1 MIEQV
6 IQANTEALN
15 ALTAAI
21 LAANGKTT
29 GSATGSAT
37 SSKTTSAADTGAEDK
52 KAPFLWANN
61 DVGTFGEEKTF
72 AALTKKLKEDKKAAR
87 ISQDLYDQLVAAAA
101 EEGEEEEEE
110 EEDDKAKAPTLDD
123 IKKTFGGFLK
133 IDDEK
138 KRDNRKKWAATLLEQ
153 FGVERATELKPEHR
167 AEAIDYIERVL
178 GGEKLDPKTANK
190 AGGADEEEDD
200 QI

>member
-29 GSATGSAT
+29 GSA
-37 SSKTTSAADTGAEDK
+37 SSPKTPSAADTGAEDK

-61 DVGTFGEEKTF
+61 DAGTFGEEKTF

-87 ISQDLYDQLVAAAA
+87 ISQDLYDQLVAAS
-101 EEGEEEEEE
+101 EEGDDDEE
-110 EEDDKAKAPTLDD
+110 EEDDKAEAPTLDD
-123 IKKTFGGFLK
+123 VKKTFGGFLK

-138 KRDNRKKWAATLLEQ
+138 KRENRKKWAATLLEQ
-153 FGVERATELKPEHR
+153 FGVVRATELKPEHR

-190 AGGADEEEDD
+190 AGGAEEEDD